1 MQAMMMGR
9 QQPFGNPNMPV
20 NNLTVMVHI
29 SELMGDKGYT
39 DLCGMRVVGLDAN
52 AALPETATYKAA
64 RMQVMKGDVAEWI
77 TMLFPCSD
85 GDSIREDIVG
95 MDYLA
100 TMSVDQLAQEVV
112 RARESVTAKGLEQWM
127 GEILDNRFQFKS
139 GDVVRKRKDS
149 LIHAVNL
156 QHQAHRYYEQPQAAE
171 SKLMVV
177 LWNGENDRFRHGVSL
192 MQPVQVARYDDGGM
206 IILDMVDRRMLELAE
221 GVEVPEAFVKYCRKA
236 AKEYRKQYRNRFM
249 GWLTHNL
256 MPTLMVTIIAVLASL
271 LVVNQAH
278 AVPMKSP
285 APEKQHIYL
294 PDEKPEG
301 FSYVECKAKVCFD
314 IYTGEPVDINTVDK
328 DGFYRY
334 TTEEE

>member
-9 QQPFGNPNMPV
+9 QQQQPMFGEV
-20 NNLTVMVHI
+20 TNNLTVMIQI
-29 SELMGDKGYT
+29 SELMGDKGHT
-39 DLCGMRVVGLDAN
+39 EICGFKVVGLDAS

-64 RMQVMKGDVAEWI
+64 RMQVMKGEVAEWI

-85 GDSIREDIVG
+85 GDTIRDDIVG

-100 TMSVDQLAQEVV
+100 TISVDDLKQMVV
-112 RARESVTAKGLEQWM
+112 TQREASTIKGLQQWM
-127 GEILDNRFQFKS
+127 GEILDDRFQFKS

-156 QHQAHRYYEQPQAAE
+156 QHQAHRFYEQPQAADT
-171 SKLMVV
+171 KPMVV
-177 LWNGENDRFRHGVSL
+177 LWNGEIDRFRHGVSL

-206 IILDMVDRRMLELAE
+206 IILDMIDRRLLELAE
-221 GVEVPEAFVKYCRKA
+221 GVDVPVAFKKYCHKA
-236 AKEYRKQYRNRFM
+236 IKKHREQYRSRFM
-249 GWLTHNL
+249 GWVTHNL
-256 MPTLMVTIIAVLASL
+256 MSAIAITAIAVLASL
-271 LVVNQAH
+271 LAVGQAH
-278 AVPMKSP
+278 ATPMK
-285 APEKQHIYL
+285 APPVEKQHIYL

-301 FSYVECKAKVCFD
+301 YSYVECTAKVCFD
-314 IYTGEPVDINTVDK
+314 VYTHEPVDINNVDK